1 MDGTG
6 ALQLLV
12 IAVLIGLSAFFSS
25 AETAFMGT
33 NKIRMKNLADGG
45 DRRAATVLKINENR
59 PKMLSAI
66 LIGNNLVN
74 MSASALA
81 TIFATEAFGSA
92 FVGVSTGVLTLL
104 VLLFGEITPKGIA
117 SLNSDEMALS
127 YSKPIYTLMVVLTPV
142 IWLVNLLSAGVQK
155 LLHIDLNKK
164 QDAITEE
171 ELRTIVDMSHEEG
184 VLETEEKKMI
194 TNVFDFGDQAARD
207 IMIPRV
213 DMTCVD
219 VDADYQEILDTFRA
233 DKFTRMP
240 VYENDTDNIIG
251 ILNIKDIFLNM
262 QENSGNATPETF
274 SIRGLMREP
283 LYAFELKKV
292 TKLMNEMK
300 KSSSNVAI
308 VLNEYGSCVGMI
320 TLEDIIEE
328 IVGDIHDEYDE
339 EEEEES
345 RNLKISD
352 TEYLVDG
359 AMKLDDV
366 NELLGTELESEDY
379 DSIGGY
385 LTGLFEHLPD
395 AGESITAGRIKF
407 VIDAANETRV
417 EKVRIF
423 LLDEEKA
430 EQPEEKKD

>member
-1 MDGTG
+1 M
-6 ALQLLV
+6 LQLIAV
-12 IAVLIGLSAFFSS
+12 AVLIGLSAFFSS
-25 AETAFMGT
+25 AETAFMGA
-33 NKIRMKNLADGG
+33 NKIKMKNLSDGG
-45 DRRAATVLKINENR
+45 DRRAQTVLKISENR

-81 TIFATEAFGSA
+81 TVFATETFGSA
-92 FVGVSTGVLTLL
+92 FVGASTGILTLL

-117 SLNSDEMALS
+117 SLNSDDMALS
-127 YSKPIYTLMVVLTPV
+127 YSKPIYTLMTVLTPV
-142 IWLVNLLSAGVQK
+142 IWLVNLLSSGVQK
-155 LLHIDLNKK
+155 ILHLDLNKK

-171 ELRTIVDMSHEEG
+171 ELRTIVDISHEEG
-184 VLETEEKKMI
+184 VLETDEKKMI
-194 TNVFDFGDQAARD
+194 TNVFDFGDRAARD

-213 DMTCVD
+213 DMTCID
-219 VDADYQEILDTFRA
+219 VEADYRELIDTFRA
-233 DKFTRMP
+233 EKFTRMP

-262 QENSGNATPETF
+262 QDSFDGEQRAAEF
-274 SIRGLMREP
+274 SVRKLMREP

-292 TKLMNEMK
+292 SKLMNEMK

-320 TLEDIIEE
+320 TLEDMLEE

-345 RNLKISD
+345 KKLKVSD
-352 TEYLVDG
+352 GEYLVDG
-359 AMKLDDV
+359 SMKLDDL
-366 NELLGTELESEDY
+366 NELLGTQLESEDY

-395 AGESITAGRIKF
+395 TGEHIESDGLRFI
-407 VIDAANETRV
+407 IDAANETRV

-423 LLDEEKA
+423 VL
-430 EQPEEKKD
+430 KDTDIPSK

>member
-1 MDGTG
+1 MDGTS
-6 ALQLLV
+6 AAQLIA

-25 AETAFMGT
+25 AETAFMGA
-33 NKIRMKNLADGG
+33 NKIKMKNLSDGG
-45 DRRAATVLKINENR
+45 DRRAETVLKISENR

-81 TIFATEAFGSA
+81 TIFATETFGSA

-117 SLNSDEMALS
+117 SVNSDDMALA
-127 YSKPIYTLMVVLTPV
+127 YSKAIYTLMLVLTPV
-142 IWLVNLLSAGVQK
+142 IWLVNLLSIGVQK
-155 LLHIDLNKK
+155 LFHLDLNRK

-171 ELRTIVDMSHEEG
+171 ELRTIVDISHEEG
-184 VLETEEKKMI
+184 VLETDEKKMI

-213 DMTCVD
+213 DMICID
-219 VDADYQEILDTFRA
+219 AEADYREVIETFREE
-233 DKFTRMP
+233 KFTRMP

-251 ILNIKDIFLNM
+251 ILNIKDIFLEM
-262 QENSGNATPETF
+262 QDSFDTEQSAGEF
-274 SIRGLMREP
+274 SVRKLMREP

-292 TKLMNEMK
+292 SKLLDEMK
-300 KSSSNVAI
+300 KSSSNVSI

-320 TLEDIIEE
+320 TLEDMLEE

-339 EEEEES
+339 EEEEEN
-345 RNLKISD
+345 RKLKISD
-352 TEYLVDG
+352 NEYLVDG
-359 AMKLDDV
+359 SMKLDDL
-366 NELLGTELESEDY
+366 NELLGTKLESEDY

-395 AGESITAGRIKF
+395 AGESIDENGIRF
-407 VIDAANETRV
+407 VVDAANETRV

-423 LLDEEKA
+423 LPQK
-430 EQPEEKKD
+430 